1 MKKPKPIVVLVWGDS
16 IAASGWP
23 ALAERYFNV
32 VLNTG
37 RPVRVI
43 NKGVPGLCTTG
54 ARQLFEKS
62 VMSEK
67 ADLVIMQFGLNDARH
82 AGTRGQLPL
91 ATPAEFEENLCAM
104 VREVRVR
111 MKACVVLFGNHA
123 TRSFLRLPTG
133 LTYDKARACYNAAS
147 RRVGL
152 RERVPYHDM
161 SKVLAALGLE
171 VREVVNDD
179 GVHLSPL
186 GQRAYAQFAAN
197 LIREMLDHT
206 GGYVTGKIRG
216 SGQRHI
222 DAGKTD
228 RDLS

>member
-1 MKKPKPIVVLVWGDS
+1 MKKPKPFVVLVWGDS

-37 RPVRVI
+37 RPIRVI

-82 AGTRGQLPL
+82 AGVRGPLPL
-91 ATPAEFEENLCAM
+91 ATPEEFERNLFAM
-104 VREVRVR
+104 IRAVRAR
-111 MKACVVLFGNHA
+111 MKARVVLFGNHA
-123 TRSFLRLPTG
+123 TRSFLKLPTG
-133 LTYDKARACYNAAS
+133 LPYDKARACYNAAS

-161 SKVLAALGLE
+161 SKVLAAFGLGTH
-171 VREVVNDD
+171 EVVSDD

-197 LIREMLDHT
+197 LIREMPDHA
-206 GGYVTGKIRG
+206 GGFVPGEKWAT
-216 SGQRHI
+216 SC
-222 DAGKTD
+222 
-228 RDLS
+228 